1 MTESKNLQDLGLNAT
16 NTQRQYGLMNMSNLW
31 SLLQRGEKQ
40 KLLRTYIVILTPTF
54 NTYTTR
60 VDINQDFLK
69 TPE

>member
-54 NTYTTR
+54 NAYTTR